1 MQTAANVLKIYRD
14 RGARRLPL
22 QRVYRQLF
30 NPDLF
35 LRSYAK
41 IYRNDGAMTP
51 GVTSETPDGMSMN
64 KIHVVINALKAERYT
79 WKPARRI
86 NIPKKSGGNR
96 PLGLPTWSDKLLQDV
111 VRSLLEAYYE
121 PQFRTSSHGFRPGL
135 GCHTALARVR
145 QWKAVSWF
153 IEGDI
158 SKCFDRIDHST
169 LLKTLGEKIHDNRF
183 LRLIASL
190 LQAGYLENWHFNAT
204 LSGSPQGG
212 VISPILSN
220 IYLDRLDTYV
230 EDELIPQYTR
240 GAMRGRNPA
249 YRHHEYLVRV
259 AKQDRDWAKWK
270 RLRHE
275 MQQLP
280 SYATH
285 DPEFRRLYYVRYAD
299 DFLLGFIGPKNEAE
313 EIKARI
319 KTFLKE
325 QLLLDLSDAKTLIT
339 HGRTEKARFLGYEIA
354 VTQSDSKQF
363 AGQRSVNGKVA
374 LLVPPDVAAA
384 KRAPFLRQ
392 GKVVHRP
399 ELVDDDD
406 LTIISLYQAQW
417 RGLLNYYLMAV
428 NVSVRLPPVYRA
440 MKVSLLKTL
449 ARKHRLTV
457 PQILRKYDETI
468 YRPPHGYL
476 KVLRATLPR
485 PGKKTLVA
493 QFGGLEVRRR
503 ESVPSCDPDA
513 VVKWNRRSELVQRLQ
528 ADKCEL
534 CGREVDCE
542 VHHIRKLSDIDRP
555 GRRPK
560 SNAEH
565 VMAARKRKTLVLCR
579 ECHQKVHYG
588 EHDGPSIKTLESRVR

>member
-1 MQTAANVLKIYRD
+1 MQTAADVLGIYRD
-14 RGARRLPL
+14 RGTRRLPL

-35 LRSYAK
+35 LRSYGK

-51 GVTSETPDGMSMN
+51 GVTSETPDCMSMD
-64 KIHVVINALKAERYT
+64 KIHAIISALKAERYV

-86 NIPKKSGGNR
+86 NIPKKSGGSR

-111 VRSLLEAYYE
+111 IRSLLEAYYE
-121 PQFRTSSHGFRPGL
+121 LQFRSSSHGFRPGR
-135 GCHTALARVR
+135 GCHTALARVQ

-158 SKCFDRIDHST
+158 SKCFDRIDHSI
-169 LLKTLGEKIHDNRF
+169 LLKILGEEIHDNRF

-190 LQAGYLENWHFNAT
+190 LQAGYLEDWRFNAT

-220 IYLDRLDTYV
+220 IYLDRLDTFV

-240 GAMRGRNPA
+240 GAKRERNPV
-249 YRHHEYLVRV
+249 YRHHEYLLRV
-259 AKQDRDWAKWK
+259 AKQDRDWATWK

-280 SYATH
+280 SYDTH
-285 DPEFRRLYYVRYAD
+285 DPDFRRLYYVRYAD

-313 EIKARI
+313 GIKARI

-354 VTQSDSKQF
+354 VTQSNSKHT
-363 AGQRSVNGKVA
+363 AGQRSVNGKIA
-374 LLVPPDVAAA
+374 LLVPPDVTAA
-384 KRAPFLRQ
+384 KRAPFLRE
-392 GKVVHRP
+392 GKTVHRP

-406 LTIISLYQAQW
+406 ITIISLYQAQW

-428 NVSVRLPPVYRA
+428 NVSIRLPSVYRA

-457 PQILRKYDETI
+457 PQILRKYGETI
-468 YRPPHGYL
+468 YRPPHGNL
-476 KVLRATLPR
+476 KILRATLPR

-503 ESVPSCDPDA
+503 VFVPSCDPDA
-513 VVKWNRRSELVQRLQ
+513 AVRWNRRSELVQRLQ

-534 CGREVDCE
+534 CGREVNCQ

-560 SNAEH
+560 TDAER

-579 ECHQKVHYG
+579 ECHHKVDNG
-588 EHDGPSIKTLESRVR
+588 QHDGPSIKTLESRVR